1 MGYVIDALGQVGK
14 ALVTAEEI
22 IVILSAALGALAMFF
37 VLNYFYEV
45 VAYWRIFKKAGE
57 SGWKSLIPVYNSY
70 IRYRLAW
77 RPLWFW
83 ISGALLACSFA
94 LGMLPLAENVA
105 STVSSI
111 IGVAGTLIHL
121 VSNFRLGRV
130 FGRGVLFSL
139 ALAVFPPLFTMILG
153 FGGSQYQG
161 LPHPAAAASD
171 EGAGQ

>member
-1 MGYVIDALGQVGK
+1 MAQVMEFFRQGGSVLVAAEAVVVI
-14 ALVTAEEI
+14 I
-22 IVILSAALGALAMFF
+22 SAILGALAMFF
-37 VLNYFYEV
+37 LISYLLEV
-45 VAYWRIFKKAGE
+45 AACWRIFEKAGH